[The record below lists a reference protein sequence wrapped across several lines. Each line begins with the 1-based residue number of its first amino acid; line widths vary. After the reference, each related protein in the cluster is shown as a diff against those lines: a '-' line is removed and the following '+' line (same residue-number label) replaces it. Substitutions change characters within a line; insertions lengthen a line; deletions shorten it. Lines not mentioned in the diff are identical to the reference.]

1 MASVGCRMAERLAQ
15 MLELPPEL
23 RRYFITTKAWPGGS
37 AWIPVLVGLFS
48 VSTRH
53 YSL

>member
-15 MLELPPEL
+15 MLELHHH
-23 RRYFITTKAWPGGS
+23 FITTKAWPGGS
-37 AWIPVLVGLFS
+37 VWIPVLMGLFS
-48 VSTRH
+48 VSTRR